1 MWESFEQYLNLKLK
15 NLRKPWI
22 VWRAFQMGIIDKNG
36 KILRNAEGASEKQ
49 IWNVF
54 DIFIANIKRIF
65 EKYVP
70 NRGLMRHKIFK
81 EFLVDTK
88 GVKKVIENLN
98 LNYNTKII
106 TEANNEKIEKIVIE
120 WLTSRKNNG

>member
-1 MWESFEQYLNLKLK
+1 MWESFEHYLNLKLK

-22 VWRAFQMGIIDKNG
+22 SWRAFQMGIIDKDG
-36 KILRNAEGASEKQ
+36 KILRNAEGPSEKQ

-70 NRGLMRHKIFK
+70 NRGILRHKAFK
-81 EFLVDTK
+81 EFLIDTK
-88 GVKKVIENLN
+88 GIKKVIETLSLN
-98 LNYNTKII
+98 RETVYIS
-106 TEANNEKIEKIVIE
+106 EEKNDIIEKIVVE
-120 WLTSRKNNG
+120 WLNAN